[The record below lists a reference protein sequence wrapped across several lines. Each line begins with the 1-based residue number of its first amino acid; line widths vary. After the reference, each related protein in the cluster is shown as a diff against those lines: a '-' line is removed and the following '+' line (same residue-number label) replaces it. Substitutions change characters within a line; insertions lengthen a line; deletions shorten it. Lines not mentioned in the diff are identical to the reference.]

1 MKNELGELAA
11 FATVAE
17 ERNFTRAAA
26 RLRVSQSALSHTIR
40 GLERRIGLQLLARTT
55 RSVAPTAAGAA
66 LLKELTPALER
77 IERSLAEA
85 RNLRDR
91 PAGRIR
97 LVIPR
102 TAALMVLM
110 PKLKQ
115 FAKSYQDVVLEV
127 TISSDPVDLV
137 AGGWDAGV
145 QIGEYIQREMIAV
158 RVTRDLRLAVVGAPE
173 YFKTH
178 GIPRTPRDLKDHA
191 CIGFRFRS
199 GIYRWEFEKGR
210 KTVTVNP
217 QGPVTF
223 DDSELVVQAV
233 LDGIGIGTVLEE
245 PIKELIAKKRLIQ
258 VLEDWCPTFPGYFL
272 YYPSRRNQPAALA
285 ALIQTLRLGE

>member
-1 MKNELGELAA
+1 MNISHESLRADLPDLAV

-26 RLRVSQSALSHTIR
+26 RLGVSQSALSHTIR
-40 GLERRIGLQLLARTT
+40 GLERRVGFQLVGADA
-55 RSVAPTAAGAA
+55 RSVAPTAAGAE
-66 LLKELTPALER
+66 LLKELAPALER

-102 TAALMVLM
+102 TAALMVLI
-110 PKLKQ
+110 PKLKH
-115 FAKSYQDVVLEV
+115 FAKAYPDVVLEV
-127 TISSDPVDLV
+127 TTSNDPADLV

-158 RVTRDLRLAVVGAPE
+158 RVTRDLQLAGVGTPA

-178 GIPRTPRDLKDHA
+178 GIPRTPGDLKDHL
-191 CIGFRFRS
+191 CTGFRFRS
-199 GIYRWEFEKGR
+199 GVYRWEFEKGR
-210 KTVTVNP
+210 KAVTVNP

-223 DDSELVVQAV
+223 D
-233 LDGIGIGTVLEE
+233 
-245 PIKELIAKKRLIQ
+245 
-258 VLEDWCPTFPGYFL
+258 
-272 YYPSRRNQPAALA
+272 
-285 ALIQTLRLGE
+285 